1 MLHLFNSRGRKVE
14 PFVPSDPGH
23 ARMYVCGPT
32 VYSYAHIGN
41 ARPAV
46 VFDVLAR
53 VLRSQVPK
61 LTYARNITDVDDKI
75 IAAAAAR
82 AVSCDAI
89 SAEFKKAYHEDLAAL
104 GVAPPDIEPH
114 ATAHIGPMIEMIEGL
129 IAEGKAYAA
138 EGHVLFHIP
147 AFPDYGKL
155 SGANPDEM
163 LAGARV
169 EVAPWKRDP
178 RDFVLWKPSDA
189 DQPGWDSPWGFGRPG
204 WHIECSAMIRA
215 HLGEQIDIHGGGID
229 LRFPHHENEIAQ
241 GTKAQFW
248 VHNGHVTVSGA
259 KMSKSLGNVLLVRDL
274 LKEAPGEAIRYA
286 LLSALYRQPLDWT
299 PETPKAA
306 RAALDRLYGALRD
319 QPAAEPSPDDMA
331 PVLAALEDDLNTPA
345 AFAAMHTL
353 AAKIHS
359 EADPSR
365 RAQIAASLRQAGGFL
380 GLLQLDP
387 VAWAHAGAGEVDQIE
402 VLVAER
408 ARARLHRDWSRA
420 DALRDELL
428 EMGIE
433 VEDSGGESCWRKRA

>member
-1 MLHLFNSRGRKVE
+1 MLHLFNSMGRKVE
-14 PFVPSDPGH
+14 PFVPSDPEQT
-23 ARMYVCGPT
+23 RMYVCGPT

-41 ARPAV
+41 VRPAV

-53 VLRSQVPK
+53 VLRAQVPK

-75 IAAAAAR
+75 FAAAASR
-82 AVSCDAI
+82 TVSCDAI
-89 SAEFKKAYHEDLAAL
+89 SAEFAKAYHEDLATL

-138 EGHVLFHIP
+138 EGHVLYHIP

-163 LAGARV
+163 LSGARV

-204 WHIECSAMIRA
+204 WHIECSAMIRV

-241 GTKAQFW
+241 GTKARFW

-259 KMSKSLGNVLLVRDL
+259 KMSKSLGNVLLVRNL

-286 LLSALYRQPLDWT
+286 LLSAHYRQPLDWT
-299 PETPKAA
+299 PDTTKAA

-319 QPAAEPSPDDMA
+319 QQAAEPSPDDMA
-331 PVLAALEDDLNTPA
+331 PVLAALDDDLNTPA
-345 AFAAMHTL
+345 AFAALHAL
-353 AAKIHS
+353 AAQVHS
-359 EADPSR
+359 EADQSR
-365 RAQIAASLRQAGGFL
+365 RAQIAAGLHQAGGLL
-380 GLLQLDP
+380 GLLQQDP
-387 VAWAHAGAGEVDQIE
+387 IAWAHAGAGEVDHIE
-402 VLVAER
+402 ALVAKR
-408 ARARLHRDWSRA
+408 AQARADHDWQRA
-420 DALRDELL
+420 DELRDQLL
-428 EMGIE
+428 ALGEE
-433 VEDSGGESCWRKRA
+433 VEDTGGENRWRMRA

>member
-1 MLHLFNSRGRKVE
+1 N
-14 PFVPSDPGH
+14 
-23 ARMYVCGPT
+23 
-32 VYSYAHIGN
+32 
-41 ARPAV
+41 
-46 VFDVLAR
+46 
-53 VLRSQVPK
+53 
-61 LTYARNITDVDDKI
+61 
-75 IAAAAAR
+75 
-82 AVSCDAI
+82 
-89 SAEFKKAYHEDLAAL
+89 
-104 GVAPPDIEPH
+104 IEPH

-129 IAEGKAYAA
+129 IAEGKAYAK

-189 DQPGWDSPWGFGRPG
+189 DQPGWDSPWGYGRPG

-241 GTKAQFW
+241 GTKARFW
-248 VHNGHVTVSGA
+248 VHNGHVTVSRA

-274 LKEAPGEAIRYA
+274 LKEAAGEAIRYA
-286 LLSALYRQPLDWT
+286 LLSAQYRQPLDWT

-319 QPAAEPSPDDMA
+319 QPKAEPSPDDMA
-331 PVLAALEDDLNTPA
+331 PVLDSLDDDLNTPA
-345 AFAAMHTL
+345 AFAALHAL
-353 AAKIHS
+353 AAQVHS
-359 EADPSR
+359 EADPIR
-365 RAQIAASLRQAGGFL
+365 RAQIAAGLRQAGRFL
-380 GLLQLDP
+380 GLLQQDP

-402 VLVAER
+402 ALVSMR
-408 ARARLHRDWSRA
+408 SKARADHDWQRA
-420 DALRDELL
+420 DELRDQLL
-428 EMGIE
+428 ALGVE
-433 VEDSGGESCWRKRA
+433 VEDSGGESRWRMRA

>member
-1 MLHLFNSRGRKVE
+1 MLHLFNSMGRKVE

-129 IAEGKAYAA
+129 IAEGKAYAT

-147 AFPDYGKL
+147 AFPEYGKL

-215 HLGEQIDIHGGGID
+215 HLGEQIDIHGGGIG

-241 GTKAQFW
+241 GTKARFW

-286 LLSALYRQPLDWT
+286 LLSAQYRQPLDWT

-331 PVLAALEDDLNTPA
+331 PVLAALDD
-345 AFAAMHTL
+345 
-353 AAKIHS
+353 
-359 EADPSR
+359 D
-365 RAQIAASLRQAGGFL
+365 
-380 GLLQLDP
+380 
-387 VAWAHAGAGEVDQIE
+387 
-402 VLVAER
+402 
-408 ARARLHRDWSRA
+408 
-420 DALRDELL
+420 
-428 EMGIE
+428 
-433 VEDSGGESCWRKRA
+433 